1 MPSIDSPRK
10 SAPRA
15 ALALVL
21 TVVAAA
27 PSVACTGG
35 DSGPSVAQ
43 QCESLVAATDA
54 GMKKIEAINDDDPA
68 KEAAAS
74 AKAFEAF
81 AAEVGKLGVKDPE
94 LKKLVDEYVKMLT
107 DAGATQKSI
116 GNLMKKMDAPA
127 TSAKAMKGVEKE
139 MADLE
144 KAVDKYVKTEDQ
156 LVDKIN
162 AYCAGK

>member
-1 MPSIDSPRK
+1 MPSVDSLRK
-10 SAPRA
+10 SASRA
-15 ALALVL
+15 ALGLIL
-21 TVVAAA
+21 TAAA
-27 PSVACTGG
+27 PALSIACTGG
-35 DSGPSVAQ
+35 DAGPSVAQ
-43 QCESLVAATDA
+43 QCEGLVAASDA
-54 GMKKIEAINDDDPA
+54 GMKKIEAIHDDDPA

-81 AAEVGKLGVKDPE
+81 AADVGKVGVKDPE
-94 LKKLVDEYVKMLT
+94 LKKLADEYVKMLT
-107 DAGATQKSI
+107 DAAATQTSL
-116 GNLMKKMDAPA
+116 GNLMKKMDAAA
-127 TSAKAMKGVEKE
+127 TSAKATKGVEKE